1 MHECYIG
8 EDSTYEE
15 FIFDQEFSTTIRN
28 VASQAITSYNIIAKD
43 IKQEETAKW
52 SNQVHIILL

>member
-8 EDSTYEE
+8 KEGDNTYEE

-43 IKQEETAKW
+43 IKQEETAK
-52 SNQVHIILL
+52 